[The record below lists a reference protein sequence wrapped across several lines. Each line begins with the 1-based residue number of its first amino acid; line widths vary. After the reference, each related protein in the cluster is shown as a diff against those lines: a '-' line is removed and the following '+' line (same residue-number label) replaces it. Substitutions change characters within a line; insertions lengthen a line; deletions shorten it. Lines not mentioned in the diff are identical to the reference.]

1 MAVKIKEF
9 KPDYDPAPEKHA
21 GRKWMIKPALNPHM
35 KYLELNGKKY
45 RFNKDGNMVVK
56 DQVVARALQQKY
68 GMDIAVGGVR
78 YPHVADRGH
87 RYFFTSPGMPWHK
100 YDEFGNRIK
109 EEANV

>member
-1 MAVKIKEF
+1 MPFKIKEF
-9 KPDYDPAPEKHA
+9 TPDYDPAPEKHA

-35 KYLELNGKKY
+35 KFLELNGKKY

-78 YPHVADRGH
+78 YPHMADRGH
-87 RYFFTSPGMPWHK
+87 RYFFTSPGMPWHT
-100 YDEFGNRIK
+100 YDELGKRIK
-109 EEANV
+109 EE

>member
-1 MAVKIKEF
+1 MPFKIKEF
-9 KPDYDPAPEKHA
+9 RPDYDPAPDRHA
-21 GRKWMIKPALNPHM
+21 GRKWMIKPALDPHM

-68 GMDIAVGGVR
+68 GIDIAVGGVR

-100 YDEFGNRIK
+100 YDELGRLIK
-109 EEANV
+109 EE